1 MDKKCFIIAID
12 GTSASGKGTLSQK
25 LAEHYKFD
33 FLDTGKLYRK
43 AALAVIEMNVDSTS
57 ESAIV
62 ECLKTVDFTLD
73 NSIRLD
79 NDDTGNMAS
88 VISVYPMVRSF
99 LNKFQLDFP
108 NDRKGVVIDGRD
120 IGTVIFPQA
129 DIKLYVT
136 ANLEKRAERRF
147 KQLQNMGKQVIF
159 DDILRD
165 LRERDERDSSRKV
178 APLKAAADAIHID
191 TSLLDPDSV
200 LDLVITLTH
209 YAVDVYFENK
219 VA

>member
-1 MDKKCFIIAID
+1 MNKNCFIIAID
-12 GTSASGKGTLSQK
+12 GTCASGKGTLSKK
-25 LAEHYKFD
+25 LAAHYGFD

-43 AALAVIEMNVDSTS
+43 AALAVMENNINHEV
-57 ESAIV
+57 ESDIA
-62 ECLKTVDFTLD
+62 ECLKTLDFTIDNVHKLD
-73 NSIRLD
+73 S
-79 NDDTGNMAS
+79 DDIGNLAS
-88 VISVYPMVRSF
+88 KISVYPEVR
-99 LNKFQLDFP
+99 KCLDSIQKNFP
-108 NDRKGVVIDGRD
+108 YGRRGVVIDGRD
-120 IGTVIFPQA
+120 IGTVIFPDA

-136 ANLEKRAERRF
+136 AGIEKRAERRF
-147 KQLQNMGKQVIF
+147 KQLQNMGKAVIF

-165 LRERDERDSSRKV
+165 LRERDERDSTRKV

-209 YAVDVYFENK
+209 HAVDANFQEK